1 MLDRKGRKKN
11 VFNLLFFMPRTR
23 RRRQQTL
30 REMEEKE
37 KVLAIH
43 ASRFSACKLTRSAIK
58 MQIFFSFLP
67 HIFSAIQQQKKKSH

>member
-1 MLDRKGRKKN
+1 
-11 VFNLLFFMPRTR
+11 
-23 RRRQQTL
+23 
-30 REMEEKE
+30 MEEKE

-67 HIFSAIQQQKKKSH
+67 HILFAIQHRKKATNFPFQTHHTS